1 MLEHSRWHFLHLI
14 CVCLACAQV
23 SLRPSGFNPL
33 ARIGVEW
40 FDSVQKDALLQYPH
54 FTTQPAYTDLLTTAF
69 KSSPPFEQRN
79 EQGKQKFAVDI
90 IAAALGAAEHYKLVE
105 EPVRSATKALIGQL
119 ELMAAEDAPPPATAP
134 EPEEGCCCVV
144 S

>member
-1 MLEHSRWHFLHLI
+1 MAFFASNLR
-14 CVCLACAQV
+14 VPCLC
-23 SLRPSGFNPL
+23 SGFAEAERFQPISAASAL
-33 ARIGVEW
+33 SGSTQSKRTPSSSTRTSQPSPPTRI
-40 FDSVQKDALLQYPH
+40 
-54 FTTQPAYTDLLTTAF
+54 
-69 KSSPPFEQRN
+69 SSRPPSSRAPPFEQRN

-119 ELMAAEDAPPPATAP
+119 ELMAAEDAPPPAAAP